1 MRQYFLRSECSRVKT
16 KAIQFV
22 SNQGD
27 SEMSQVSA
35 TAFKFCT
42 WKPGSLSW
50 CCCKA
55 REGHLHC
62 SLTISVSHV
71 SIQSPEEKAAKCF
84 PATPRAPGVQA
95 DEGRRQTASKGPKEQ
110 EAMPTQR
117 RIRPRVINLSSK
129 VWSFLHPIPAWRGRF
144 PLQAC
149 QGIQN
154 TKTSSLQVIKS
165 ENTTPCTFQRL
176 GLHHL
181 SWLPRQHSLG
191 GQRPAPGWLK
201 TPQQLSDELRL
212 EQPHWWLS
220 WPHPSA
226 AKP

>member
-1 MRQYFLRSECSRVKT
+1 MRQYFLRSKCSSVKT

-22 SNQGD
+22 PNQGD

-42 WKPGSLSW
+42 WKPGGLSW

-71 SIQSPEEKAAKCF
+71 SIQSPKEKA
-84 PATPRAPGVQA
+84 APGVQA
-95 DEGRRQTASKGPKEQ
+95 DEGRRQTASKAHEEQ

-117 RIRPRVINLSSK
+117 RIRPRVTNLSSE
-129 VWSFLHPIPAWRGRF
+129 VCSFLHPIPAWRGRF

-165 ENTTPCTFQRL
+165 ENATPCTFQRL
-176 GLHHL
+176 GLCHL
-181 SWLPRQHSLG
+181 SRLPRQHSLG

-201 TPQQLSDELRL
+201 TPPQLSDELRL